1 MRALLCLS
9 ALVLATGCEGAG
21 FTSLSPPNLVV
32 NVDALDF
39 GEIPIGFTVSKKVT
53 LLNSGE
59 VVLNVRAIRVEVGGP
74 FAVTNPVTT
83 IAAGKDAEITVTFSP
98 TVARGYQGTLV
109 IESDASN
116 TTSKSVPLSGAG
128 MAVNTC
134 GDCNMPP
141 VAACLTPSDR
151 VSYASTGSCMMGMC
165 QYTASVEVC
174 TNGCERAM
182 CKGVVAADAGPLA
195 DAAGDRDAGP
205 NPDAAAMVNADAA
218 AMVNADAA
226 VLPNGQVFET
236 PGVQTF
242 VVPMGVTEILV
253 RAWGGGGQGGNQN
266 GATGGGAGFVTARV
280 VVTPGETLDIAVAE
294 GGGFNPSAQ
303 LGDGGGASYVS
314 RGATD
319 LVIAAGGGGGGSDG
333 NSGNSMSGGRGGAG
347 GGLRGEDG
355 QNGIGTIAPYC
366 LAVTGGN
373 GGDQTIGGAGGTSNG
388 TGQYRCT
395 GVAGVRDIGGR
406 ASGTMMCDVSPGA
419 SRWRSGGGQANGG
432 GGGGGAGYFG
442 GGGSGFIWT
451 YCAGG
456 GGGGSSFADMALTA
470 VTHEAGIGPVAGLEA
485 ASMGAG
491 KGGDRCQGPRN
502 MCQGNSGGN
511 GRVEISY

>member
-59 VVLNVRAIRVEVGGP
+59 VVLDVRAIRVEVGGP
-74 FAVTNPVTT
+74 FAVMNPVTT
-83 IAAGKDAEITVTFSP
+83 IAAGKDAEITITFSP

-182 CKGVVAADAGPLA
+182 CKGVVAADAGPLNSSRLNGTQLNGAQSKLTPQAAAVFRSMGVERPGLRDA
-195 DAAGDRDAGP
+195 DADQATSTADVRS
-205 NPDAAAMVNADAA
+205 AARTLAKTSIVDIL
-218 AMVNADAA
+218 VFFA
-226 VLPNGQVFET
+226 VLMVGFAYVWSR
-236 PGVQTF
+236 GD
-242 VVPMGVTEILV
+242 LDWV
-253 RAWGGGGQGGNQN
+253 RAASTERSQAPPPRAVGIDEGSE
-266 GATGGGAGFVTARV
+266 TA
-280 VVTPGETLDIAVAE
+280 L
-294 GGGFNPSAQ
+294 
-303 LGDGGGASYVS
+303 AS
-314 RGATD
+314 
-319 LVIAAGGGGGGSDG
+319 
-333 NSGNSMSGGRGGAG
+333 
-347 GGLRGEDG
+347 
-355 QNGIGTIAPYC
+355 
-366 LAVTGGN
+366 
-373 GGDQTIGGAGGTSNG
+373 
-388 TGQYRCT
+388 
-395 GVAGVRDIGGR
+395 
-406 ASGTMMCDVSPGA
+406 
-419 SRWRSGGGQANGG
+419 
-432 GGGGGAGYFG
+432 
-442 GGGSGFIWT
+442 
-451 YCAGG
+451 
-456 GGGGSSFADMALTA
+456 
-470 VTHEAGIGPVAGLEA
+470 
-485 ASMGAG
+485 
-491 KGGDRCQGPRN
+491 
-502 MCQGNSGGN
+502 
-511 GRVEISY
+511 